1 MLAFELN
8 RDTVQFV
15 IDKAHEFHTRDD
27 VECDDEPEI
36 ANTADYL
43 IGTALL
49 EDDLADGLDHFEA
62 QETD

>member
-1 MLAFELN
+1 MLEFELN

-15 IDKAHEFHTRDD
+15 IDKAYEFHTRDD
-27 VECDDEPEI
+27 VEFDDEPEI

-49 EDDLADGLDHFEA
+49 GDDLADGLDHCEA